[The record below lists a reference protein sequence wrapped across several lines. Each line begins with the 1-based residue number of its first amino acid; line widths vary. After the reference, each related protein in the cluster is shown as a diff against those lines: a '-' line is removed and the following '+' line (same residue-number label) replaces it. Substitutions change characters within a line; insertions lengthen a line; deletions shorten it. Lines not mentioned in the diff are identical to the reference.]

1 MLDRHAA
8 VVLLMQELMRVNRR
22 RREAGVGVAFPTPTE
37 SLAAV
42 QAEYELLVRVV
53 RDGADDTEVVAA
65 ALRLA
70 AVALK
75 AGGDLGRP
83 EQRDAI
89 GAVSDRLAAQGKGYA
104 VSPRRA
110 SKEARPLRPTSTER
124 GRVRV
129 FNSQVATRRNA
140 QDQRARTL
148 ALVAQATVTSGQTGI
163 ARSRR
168 PRWRVGGT
176 GVRSD

>member
-37 SLAAV
+37 ALAAV
-42 QAEYELLVRVV
+42 QAEYELLVRAV
-53 RDGADDTEVVAA
+53 RAGADDTELVAV

-104 VSPRRA
+104 VSARLARRRA
-110 SKEARPLRPTSTER
+110 GGRGCGPTEPCK
-124 GRVRV
+124 V
-129 FNSQVATRRNA
+129 
-140 QDQRARTL
+140 RTL
-148 ALVAQATVTSGQTGI
+148 V
-163 ARSRR
+163 
-168 PRWRVGGT
+168 PC
-176 GVRSD
+176 